1 MAALTKPVLSSGP
14 VSVGSVRLMVLPTRT
29 AATLPC
35 CTVGVQ
41 SVMDGLML
49 TVKRNC
55 QVSVPV
61 TLERS
66 SAALSDAVTTS
77 LASNV
82 PFSAN
87 R

>member
-1 MAALTKPVLSSGP
+1 
-14 VSVGSVRLMVLPTRT
+14 
-29 AATLPC
+29 
-35 CTVGVQ
+35 
-41 SVMDGLML
+41 ML

-61 TLERS
+61 TLELS

>member
-1 MAALTKPVLSSGP
+1 M
-14 VSVGSVRLMVLPTRT
+14 LPTRT

-41 SVMDGLML
+41 SVTDGLML

-61 TLERS
+61 TLP

-82 PFSAN
+82 PFSAYS
-87 R
+87 